1 MQCPIIHVVK
11 RFGRVGGM
19 EGYVWHLVHGLVEHG
34 IRVSVVCEQVC
45 ETPDDRI
52 DLFEVDASPERPR
65 WKSMLTFRARVDQ
78 KIRDVFSGQPV
89 LIHSHERSLCHQ
101 VTTFHGPPIEPS
113 KGLGWISRFNGRLT
127 AWQQMERDEL
137 LPPNVQTIL
146 PVSSLIKTQLLNRY
160 PEIEEKTIILAWP
173 GVHPRSMDPNLSR
186 PKNLDQAKFLFV
198 GKEWKRKGLDIAI
211 RIVTEFRKSYPG
223 ATLTVFG
230 GDPATLPRSIRR
242 LNWVCFPGW
251 ASSIPWLDFDLLL
264 HPARKEPFGMVVSE
278 ARSHGLP
285 VLISS
290 QVGAGDLNYSGTI
303 IIDLQAPPSKWSKA
317 AQELLDADARE
328 SEIKWSWSDL
338 VLKHIENI
346 YPQLEAVTL

>member
-1 MQCPIIHVVK
+1 MQWPVIHIVK

-19 EGYVWHLVHGLVEHG
+19 ESYVWHLVHELVEHG
-34 IRVSVVCEQVC
+34 IQVSVVCEQVC
-45 ETPDDRI
+45 ESPDDRI
-52 DLFEVDASPERPR
+52 HIVEVEDSPERPR

-78 KIRDVFSGQPV
+78 KIRNVFSGQPV

-101 VTTFHGPPIEPS
+101 VTTFHGPPIEPP
-113 KGLGWISRFNGRLT
+113 KGLGWFSRFNKRFS

-137 LPPNVQTIL
+137 LAPNVQMVL
-146 PVSSLIKTQLLNRY
+146 PVSSLIKTELINRY
-160 PEIEEKTIILAWP
+160 PEVEDKTKDLAWP
-173 GVHPRSMDPNLSR
+173 GVNPCGSSPNATEPRG
-186 PKNLDQAKFLFV
+186 LDHARFLFV

-211 RIVTEFRKSYPG
+211 RIVTEFRKSHPG

-242 LNWVCFPGW
+242 FDWVCFPGW

-290 QVGAGDLNYSGTI
+290 QVGAGDLNYSGTT
-303 IIDLQAPPSKWSKA
+303 IIDLQAPPSMWSKA
-317 AQELLDADARE
+317 AEKLLVADARE
-328 SEIKWSWSDL
+328 PELKWSWSDL

>member
-1 MQCPIIHVVK
+1 MQCPVIHIVK

-34 IRVSVVCEQVC
+34 IQVSVVCEQVC
-45 ETPDDRI
+45 ETPDNRI
-52 DLFEVDASPERPR
+52 DLVMVDASAERPR
-65 WKSMLTFRARVDQ
+65 WKSMLAFRARVDQ

-101 VTTFHGPPIEPS
+101 VTTFHCPPIEPPQ
-113 KGLGWISRFNGRLT
+113 GLGWLSRFNKRFT

-137 LPPNVQTIL
+137 LPPNVQMIL
-146 PVSSLIKTQLLNRY
+146 PVSSLIKTKLMNRY
-160 PEIEEKTIILAWP
+160 PEIEEKTIDLAWP
-173 GVHPRSMDPNLSR
+173 GVLPRSIDPNLSTPR
-186 PKNLDQAKFLFV
+186 DLDQAKFLFV

-211 RIVTEFRKSYPG
+211 RIVNEFRKCYPK

-230 GDPATLPRSIRR
+230 AHPAKLPPSVRR
-242 LNWVCFPGW
+242 LEWVSFHGW

-290 QVGAGDLNYSGTI
+290 QVGAGDLNYSSTT
-303 IIDLQAPPSKWSKA
+303 IIDLQAHPAMWSKA
-317 AQELLDADARE
+317 AEKLLEADARE
-328 SEIKWSWSDL
+328 PELKWSWSDL
-338 VLKHIENI
+338 VLKYIEDI
-346 YPQLEAVTL
+346 YPQLEAVTP